1 MIHRI
6 SHVFR
11 LSIYTLLGLSSLT
24 IGLAEGNLFPHLLT
38 IPLII
43 VVYLL
48 LQDRP
53 LLKLESVA
61 TSVVGICALLM
72 ALWEFQLGRVNIEMR
87 ILSASHLLAYFT
99 WIVLLLEKRH
109 QQYWWLL
116 ALSMLNMAVSASLTT
131 SGMFGLA
138 VLLYLFL
145 AIWTLALFTAFRGTT
160 YLRDAEAKAQKA
172 KASEP
177 AAPAGV
183 SPGPAPKAPLIPAVS
198 QVRGGFHF
206 DPSDN
211 WLGYRLVA
219 GVFYLVVASTVVGLG
234 VFLITPRIWIGNWQL
249 PSADEQALPMSF
261 GSTVSGF
268 TSEVQLGDIGEI
280 LSNPTPVLYVRFSD
294 VNSGEELSNEQVMD
308 RMKLDDL
315 LFRGATLHSYEN
327 GRWRPTRTMVHDFVK
342 TDYRRGREGL
352 IKFNYELEPIGR
364 ETLFAV
370 PPVDFGRIL
379 NDGVVEK
386 RIERNF
392 LTQEISAAP
401 SADLGRL
408 STIKYEVVTFER
420 ETSYP
425 SGYPEYEVIPDP
437 YYIDVLR
444 QISSSIES
452 EYQEDGNVA
461 DQVVDLSQF
470 NVDRR
475 TRAAV
480 AGFDRYYRSL
490 LVYDEEQLSQLKVLA
505 RDLCETD
512 GEDPLGPLQ
521 RAVRLNDYLKFSGE
535 YGYTLDMT
543 VTDPNRDPVEDFLL
557 LRKQGHCEYFAS
569 ALTLML
575 RAVGVPSRMAT
586 GFRTG
591 RYDESD
597 DRLVVEQRHAHAWT
611 EAFIDGRW
619 VVLDPTT
626 GGSEVID
633 YSNQMAKYSFSWMRA
648 QLMSF
653 WQSRVLGVTLSEQQD
668 KIYNPLRDTAKAAFN
683 AMTSVR
689 DQVTDSVVPGAQTR
703 YSIYN
708 RIIMTMATLFPVIV
722 IAGVVAVLLFRQ
734 RLRNFLDWLF
744 PQRRAMRS
752 RHMIKFFRSFVDLAG
767 RHGLHKEPQQTGME
781 FAHAFQRQ
789 FSSELRQASLM
800 SLPVALTD
808 AYYQAR
814 FKGTELT
821 DEQTTYW
828 ESQIDQLQS
837 SLKASPS

>member
-43 VVYLL
+43 LVYLVL
-48 LQDRP
+48 EDRP

-61 TSVVGICALLM
+61 TSVVGIAALLM

-138 VLLYLFL
+138 VLAYLFL

-160 YLRDAEAKAQKA
+160 YLRDAEAKAQKVAA
-172 KASEP
+172 KDTTP
-177 AAPAGV
+177 AAGEV
-183 SPGPAPKAPLIPAVS
+183 QKPAPATQPLPAVS

-206 DPSDN
+206 DPTDN

-219 GVFYLVVASTVVGLG
+219 GVFYLVVASTIVGLG
-234 VFLITPRIWIGNWQL
+234 VFLAVPRIWIGNWQL
-249 PSADEQALPMSF
+249 PSADEAALPMSF

-280 LSNPTPVLYVRFSD
+280 LSNPTPVFYIEFSEVD
-294 VNSGEELSNEQVMD
+294 SGKRLTDQQVME
-308 RMKLDDL
+308 RMKLEDF

-327 GRWRPTRTMVHDFVK
+327 GRWRPLRTVPHEFVEY
-342 TDYRRGREGL
+342 DYKQKRGGL
-352 IKFNYELEPIGR
+352 IRFDYELEPVGR

-386 RIERNF
+386 RIERNL
-392 LTQEISAAP
+392 LTQEIGASRT
-401 SADLGRL
+401 SDLGRL
-408 STIKYEVVTFER
+408 STIQYEIVSFER
-420 ETSYP
+420 ETEYP
-425 SGYPEYEVIPDP
+425 SGYQEYEVIPDP
-437 YYIDVLR
+437 YYIEVLR
-444 QISSSIES
+444 EISASIEE
-452 EYQEDGNVA
+452 EYQENGRAA
-461 DQVVDLSQF
+461 DRAGDLSRF

-475 TRAAV
+475 SRSAV

-490 LVYDEEQLSQLKVLA
+490 LEFDREQLGSLEAKALE
-505 RDLCETD
+505 LCTTPGET
-512 GEDPLGPLQ
+512 PLSPIE
-521 RAVRLNDYLKFSGE
+521 RATQLNDYLKFSGE
-535 YGYTLDMT
+535 FGYTLDMT

-557 LRKQGHCEYFAS
+557 LRKEGHCEYFAS

-597 DRLVVEQRHAHAWT
+597 NRLVVEQRHAHAWT

-626 GGSEVID
+626 GGLEVID
-633 YSNQMAKYSFSWMRA
+633 DGSVMAKYSLAWFRS
-648 QLMSF
+648 QLVSF

-668 KIYNPLRDTAKAAFN
+668 KIYNPLKETAKSAYN
-683 AMTSVR
+683 AITSVR
-689 DQVTDSVVPGAQTR
+689 DQVTDTVVPGTQTR

-708 RIIMTMATLFPVIV
+708 RILMAMATLFPIVV
-722 IAGVVAVLLFRQ
+722 IAGVVAALLFRQ

-744 PQRRAMRS
+744 PERRASRS
-752 RHMIKFFRSFVDLAG
+752 RQMIKFFRSFVELAG

-781 FAHAFQRQ
+781 FAHAFQKH
-789 FSSELRQASLM
+789 FSAELVQDSL
-800 SLPVALTD
+800 SPLPVALTD

-821 DEQTTYW
+821 DEQVAYW
-828 ESQIDQLQS
+828 ESQIDRLQS

>member
-43 VVYLL
+43 VVYLVL
-48 LQDRP
+48 EDRP

-61 TSVVGICALLM
+61 TSVVGIAALLM
-72 ALWEFQLGRVNIEMR
+72 ALWEFQMGRVNIEMR

-138 VLLYLFL
+138 VLAYLFL
-145 AIWTLALFTAFRGTT
+145 AIWTLALFTAYRGTT
-160 YLRDAEAKAQKA
+160 YLREAEAKAQKA
-172 KASEP
+172 
-177 AAPAGV
+177 AAE
-183 SPGPAPKAPLIPAVS
+183 SPVDATGESANPAPKTQPLPSVS

-206 DPSDN
+206 DPADN
-211 WLGYRLVA
+211 WLGYRLVV
-219 GVFYLVVASTVVGLG
+219 GVFYLVVASTIVGLG
-234 VFLITPRIWIGNWQL
+234 VFLIVPRIWIGNWQL
-249 PSADEQALPMSF
+249 PSADEHGLSMSF

-280 LSNPTPVLYVRFSD
+280 LSNPTPVFYIKFSD
-294 VNSGEELSNEQVMD
+294 VKTRETLSDKDVME
-308 RMKLDDL
+308 RMKLDDF
-315 LFRGATLHSYEN
+315 LFRGATLHTYEN
-327 GRWRPTRTMVHDFVK
+327 GRWRPLRTVPHEFV
-342 TDYRRGREGL
+342 DYDYQRERGDL
-352 IKFNYELEPIGR
+352 IRFDYELEPVGR

-370 PPVDFGRIL
+370 PPVEFGQIL

-386 RIERNF
+386 RIERNL
-392 LTQEISAAP
+392 LTQEIGAART
-401 SADLGRL
+401 SDLGRL
-408 STIKYEVVTFER
+408 STIRYEIVTFER
-420 ETSYP
+420 ETEFP
-425 SGYPEYEVIPDP
+425 SGFQEYEVIPEP
-437 YYIDVLR
+437 YYIEVLR
-444 QISSSIES
+444 QISASIEE
-452 EYQEDGNVA
+452 EYQTDGVVA
-461 DQVVDLSQF
+461 DSITDLARF

-475 TRAAV
+475 SRAVV

-490 LVYDEEQLSQLKVLA
+490 LVFDQEQLGALEALA
-505 RDLCETD
+505 TELCRHEGET
-512 GEDPLGPLQ
+512 PLSPLQ
-521 RAVRLNDYLKFSGE
+521 RATRLHEYLKFSGE
-535 YGYTLDMT
+535 FAYTLNMT
-543 VTDPNRDPVEDFLL
+543 VNDPNRDPVEDFLL
-557 LRKQGHCEYFAS
+557 LRKEGHCEYFAS

-575 RAVGVPSRMAT
+575 RAVGVPSRMTT

-591 RYDESD
+591 RYDD
-597 DRLVVEQRHAHAWT
+597 DNDRLVVEQRHAHAWT

-619 VVLDPTT
+619 IVLDPTT
-626 GGSEVID
+626 GGSEEID
-633 YSNQMAKYSFSWMRA
+633 YSDSMAKYSFSWLRA

-668 KIYNPLRDTAKAAFN
+668 KIYNPLRDTAKSAYKAI
-683 AMTSVR
+683 TSVR
-689 DQVTDSVVPGAQTR
+689 DQVTDSVVPGTQTR

-708 RIIMTMATLFPVIV
+708 RILMAIATLFPIIV
-722 IAGVVAVLLFRQ
+722 IAGVVAALLFRQ

-744 PQRRAMRS
+744 PQRRALRS
-752 RHMIKFFRSFVDLAG
+752 RQMIKFFRSFVELAG
-767 RHGLHKEPQQTGME
+767 RHGLQKEPQQTGME
-781 FAHAFQRQ
+781 FAHAFQKQ
-789 FSSELRQASLM
+789 FSTELLQASLVQ
-800 SLPVALTD
+800 LPVALTD

-821 DEQTTYW
+821 DEQVAYW
-828 ESQIDQLQS
+828 ESQIDRLQS